1 MKCVRHVSGITP
13 SGALKAKRIEKPN
26 IFSFKPKGPNRI
38 AKIGYGHLR
47 KENLRFYNNYI
58 FLPTRVF
65 VL

>member
-47 KENLRFYNNYI
+47 KENLRF
-58 FLPTRVF
+58 
-65 VL
+65 